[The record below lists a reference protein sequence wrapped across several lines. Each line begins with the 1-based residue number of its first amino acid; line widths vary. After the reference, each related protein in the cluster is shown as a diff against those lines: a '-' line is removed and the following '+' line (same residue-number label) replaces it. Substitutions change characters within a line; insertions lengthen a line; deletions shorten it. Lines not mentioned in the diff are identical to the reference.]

1 MRGFPLRLS
10 LCNSLTRNP
19 TTTQRLANRT
29 NPRIPGFSTISP
41 LKMRL
46 PYAPSE
52 PPASDPD
59 AADIYARIAARRNP
73 RPLIPLDLSLLHSPP
88 VADGWNSF
96 LGAIRTR
103 TIIDQGLLELA
114 VSRVAVLTGAVY
126 EWNAHAP
133 LALKGGIQAQ
143 ELQAVRT
150 LPSTAVGEA
159 AELSKAEEALAQSAL
174 TSRQKAIVQ
183 YADEMTQTVKVQD
196 STFAQLQTEGFSDRE
211 IVELTTGIAGYNCV
225 SRVLV
230 ALDVGE
236 NNAREMKSVDEL
248 VANL

>member
-1 MRGFPLRLS
+1 
-10 LCNSLTRNP
+10 
-19 TTTQRLANRT
+19 
-29 NPRIPGFSTISP
+29 
-41 LKMRL
+41 MRL
-46 PYAPSE
+46 PYAPAE
-52 PPASDPD
+52 PASPDPD
-59 AADIYARIAARRNP
+59 TADIYARIAARRHP

-96 LGAIRTR
+96 LGAIRSR

-114 VSRVAVLTGAVY
+114 VCRVAVLTNAVY

-133 LALKGGIQAQ
+133 LALRGGIRPE

-150 LPSTAVGEA
+150 LSSVAVGTPEELA
-159 AELSKAEEALAQSAL
+159 ASIESLGQSSL
-174 TSRQKAIVQ
+174 TTRQRAIIQ
-183 YADEMTQTVKVQD
+183 YADEMTQTVRVQD
-196 STFAQLQTEGFSDRE
+196 ATFAHLRDEGFSDRE

-236 NNAREMKSVDEL
+236 NNGREMKSVDEL
-248 VANL
+248 VAQLGR

>member
-1 MRGFPLRLS
+1 
-10 LCNSLTRNP
+10 
-19 TTTQRLANRT
+19 
-29 NPRIPGFSTISP
+29 
-41 LKMRL
+41 MRL
-46 PYAPSE
+46 PYAPTE
-52 PPASDPD
+52 PASPD
-59 AADIYARIAARRNP
+59 ADTADIYARIAARRHP

-114 VSRVAVLTGAVY
+114 VCRVAVLTNAVY

-133 LALKGGIQAQ
+133 LALRGGVRPE

-150 LPSTAVGEA
+150 LPSVAVGTSEELA
-159 AELSKAEEALAQSAL
+159 AAVEALEQSSL
-174 TSRQKAIVQ
+174 TARQRAAVQ
-183 YADEMTQTVKVQD
+183 YADEMTQTVRVQD
-196 STFAQLQTEGFSDRE
+196 TTFARLQEQGFSDRE

-236 NNAREMKSVDEL
+236 NNGREMKSVDEL
-248 VANL
+248 VAQQGR

>member
-1 MRGFPLRLS
+1 
-10 LCNSLTRNP
+10 
-19 TTTQRLANRT
+19 
-29 NPRIPGFSTISP
+29 
-41 LKMRL
+41 MRL
-46 PYAPSE
+46 PYAPNT
-52 PPASDPD
+52 PPTPD
-59 AADIYARIAARRNP
+59 QDTADIYQRIAERRHP

-103 TIIDQGLLELA
+103 TVVDQGLLELA
-114 VSRVAVLTGAVY
+114 VCRVAVLTQAVY

-133 LALKGGIQAQ
+133 LALKGGISP
-143 ELQAVRT
+143 ESLQAART
-150 LPSTAVGEA
+150 LPSTAVGEDLA
-159 AELSKAEEALAQSAL
+159 AAKEALGKSAL
-174 TSRQKAIVQ
+174 SSREQAILQ

-196 STFAQLQTEGFSDRE
+196 ATFARLQTEGFSDRE

-236 NNAREMKSVDEL
+236 NNDKQMKSVDEL
-248 VANL
+248 VQALQK